1 MLKNYG
7 IKCTQ
12 IHSFISQQKRT
23 RNLNKFKEGR
33 VNVLLTTDLGSRGL
47 DIRTVGLVINYD
59 FPSEYVDYVHRAGR
73 TARGV
78 RRGKCISMITQHEV
92 ELLGEVE
99 KKVDLKI
106 EVYKKFDEEVV
117 LKEMNKLDKL
127 KRKLKIKFMIN
138 GKDDKFQKIKKS
150 KLAFQESIKEKKNE

>member
-1 MLKNYG
+1 
-7 IKCTQ
+7 
-12 IHSFISQQKRT
+12 
-23 RNLNKFKEGR
+23 
-33 VNVLLTTDLGSRGL
+33 
-47 DIRTVGLVINYD
+47 
-59 FPSEYVDYVHRAGR
+59 
-73 TARGV
+73 
-78 RRGKCISMITQHEV
+78 MITQHEV

-106 EVYKKFDEEVV
+106 EVYKKFEEEVV